1 MSKRRPNKTTSF
13 LFNTLLKKYGL
24 CYNIYY
30 FRKTESGFMNSKNK
44 KRTISGSFAMQATIL
59 AAASVISKV
68 IGMVYNIPFANILGK
83 AGNGYYG
90 AAQTVYGYVWT
101 IAVFSIPAALSKLI
115 SERVQRGEYRNVKQ
129 IYKGAML
136 YMLVVG
142 GIASLFTYIVA
153 PYIVTDNT
161 VLSLRILAPTIF
173 ISGFASVYRGYFQAY
188 GNMVPT
194 SISQIIEQVINAIVS
209 IVAALTFIKWAVMNG
224 HSELSDVYGAAGG
237 TLGTGVAA
245 TVSLIYIVWLFRR
258 QRGTI
263 EDKIAQDTTT
273 EILSYRSVIKLLLM
287 VATPIILSS
296 AIYNVNVILDMTIYQ
311 KMLQYMGTGSELIDG
326 QYGLYSRMYLVLANV
341 PIAMAAAV
349 GSAVIPSVSGAYA
362 VGDKEGC
369 NRKIQQSLQLAMV
382 LTIPCAVGFAVLGKP
397 IVRLVY
403 YSLSATDTTMVS
415 NLLLIG
421 GISIV
426 LYGISS
432 VLNGVLQGIGK
443 VNIPVIS
450 SITALVGHILLLV
463 PLIAIAKLEIYSLIL
478 ATAFYAI
485 IVVVMNLYFVK
496 KELRFK
502 MEWKQ
507 TVGVPVL
514 SAAVMGTV
522 AFLVYKVLNW
532 GLLHIM
538 GAFISNAIAV
548 LIAIGLAAITYFV
561 VMLKAGGYTEEMLLA
576 FPKGTLLVKL
586 ARRLHFIQ

>member
-485 IVVVMNLYFVK
+485 IVVVMNVYFVK

-522 AFLVYKVLNW
+522 AFFVYKVLNW